1 MSQSE
6 QPPTS
11 EQAQSPNPA
20 QGIRVWA
27 QEKAHGRVIVTWEW
41 VDPVDE
47 NRDVDADAEARAV
60 AATIGVLRGVSSATP
75 AEDGVLIEYDP
86 EVVARQEIAT
96 ALRSALTQEADLR
109 TRANAL
115 LKRAPAYANLARA
128 MAMDER
134 VSPVPAAARQ
144 AAASR
149 GNPLR
154 STPLRMIPGFPLIS
168 QLPTILPVLR
178 SLSTWSRD
186 APPEVVD
193 AHLNAAG
200 LTRAQIDRDLA
211 TAHETAAFARAYATE
226 KATMI
231 ATKATSAAVQA
242 RDAAQEWVRQRNERS
257 DT

>member
-1 MSQSE
+1 MSYIE
-6 QPPTS
+6 QQPS
-11 EQAQSPNPA
+11 ARDESSPPA

-27 QEKAHGRVIVTWEW
+27 QEKAPGRVIVSWEC
-41 VDPVDE
+41 VEPEGHD
-47 NRDVDADAEARAV
+47 RDVDADTRAV
-60 AATIGVLRGVSSATP
+60 AATIGILKGVDSATP
-75 AEDGVLIEYDP
+75 TEDGVLIEFDP
-86 EVVARQEIAT
+86 DVASKQEIAT
-96 ALRSALTQEADLR
+96 ALRSALTQESDLK

-144 AAASR
+144 AAAGR
-149 GNPLR
+149 ANPLR

-168 QLPTILPVLR
+168 QLPTLLPVLR

-211 TAHETAAFARAYATE
+211 TAHETAAFARTYATE
-226 KATMI
+226 KATQV
-231 ATKATSAAVQA
+231 AAKATSVAVQA

-257 DT
+257 GSSG